1 MRKKIKFSIFLIIFI
16 FVQSC
21 ELNQFEQAKINSSS
35 YLITFDSSIPNSFQT
50 KLNSIF
56 KAKNDD
62 DHNKSI
68 QIKINNYVFK
78 KYDIYSG
85 NSLRALESEVKSS
98 LKISI
103 DDDDKVINKTLMSMK
118 RFSSI
123 ELNPLAE
130 QEMLYFIENELVTD
144 LINQITLEVN
154 IIDM

>member
-1 MRKKIKFSIFLIIFI
+1 MRKKINLHIFLIIFI

-21 ELNQFEQAKINSSS
+21 ELNQFEQAKISSNS
-35 YLITFDSSIPNSFQT
+35 YLLIFDSSIPTSFQT

-56 KAKNDD
+56 KLKNDD
-62 DHNKSI
+62 NKNI

-85 NSLRALESEVKSS
+85 SSLRALESEVKSS
-98 LKISI
+98 IRISI
-103 DDDDKVINKTLMSMK
+103 DSDDKVINKTLMSMK

-123 ELNPLAE
+123 ELNPMAE
-130 QEMLYFIENELVTD
+130 QEMVYFIENELLED
-144 LINQITLEVN
+144 LLNQITLEVN

>member
-1 MRKKIKFSIFLIIFI
+1 MRKKINLRIFLIIFI

-21 ELNQFEQAKINSSS
+21 ELNQFEQAKISSDS
-35 YLITFDSSIPNSFQT
+35 YLLIFDSSIPTSFQT

-56 KAKNDD
+56 KLKNDD
-62 DHNKSI
+62 VDI

-85 NSLRALESEVKSS
+85 NSLRALESEAKSS
-98 LKISI
+98 IRISI
-103 DDDDKVINKTLMSMK
+103 DNDKVINKTLMSMK

-130 QEMLYFIENELVTD
+130 QEMMYFIENELLED
-144 LINQITLEVN
+144 LLNQITLEVN

>member
-1 MRKKIKFSIFLIIFI
+1 MRKQINLHIFLIIFI

-21 ELNQFEQAKINSSS
+21 ELNQFEQAKISSNS
-35 YLITFDSSIPNSFQT
+35 YLLIFDSSIPTSFQT

-56 KAKNDD
+56 KLKNDD
-62 DHNKSI
+62 NKNI

-85 NSLRALESEVKSS
+85 SSLRALESEVKSS
-98 LKISI
+98 IRISI
-103 DDDDKVINKTLMSMK
+103 DSDDKVINKTLMSMK

-123 ELNPLAE
+123 ELNPMAE
-130 QEMLYFIENELVTD
+130 QEMVYFIENELLED
-144 LINQITLEVN
+144 LLNQITLEVN

>member
-1 MRKKIKFSIFLIIFI
+1 MRKKINLRNFLIIFI

-21 ELNQFEQAKINSSS
+21 ELNQFEQAKISSNS
-35 YLITFDSSIPNSFQT
+35 YLLIFDSSIPTSFQT

-56 KAKNDD
+56 KLKNDD
-62 DHNKSI
+62 NKNI

-85 NSLRALESEVKSS
+85 SSLRALESEVKSS
-98 LKISI
+98 IRISI
-103 DDDDKVINKTLMSMK
+103 DSDDKVINKTLMSMK

-130 QEMLYFIENELVTD
+130 QEMMYFIENELLED
-144 LINQITLEVN
+144 LLNQITLEVN

>member
-1 MRKKIKFSIFLIIFI
+1 MRKKINLRIFLIIFI

-21 ELNQFEQAKINSSS
+21 ELNQFEQAKISSNS
-35 YLITFDSSIPNSFQT
+35 YLLIFDSSIPTSFQT

-56 KAKNDD
+56 KLKNDD
-62 DHNKSI
+62 NKNI

-85 NSLRALESEVKSS
+85 SSLRALESEVKSS
-98 LKISI
+98 IRISI
-103 DDDDKVINKTLMSMK
+103 DSDDKVINKTLMSMK

-123 ELNPLAE
+123 ELNPMAE
-130 QEMLYFIENELVTD
+130 KEMVYFIENELLED
-144 LINQITLEVN
+144 LLNQITLEVN

>member
-1 MRKKIKFSIFLIIFI
+1 MRKKINLRIFLIIFI

-21 ELNQFEQAKINSSS
+21 ELNQFEQAKISSNS
-35 YLITFDSSIPNSFQT
+35 YLLIFDSSIPTSFQT

-56 KAKNDD
+56 KLKNDD
-62 DHNKSI
+62 NKNI

-85 NSLRALESEVKSS
+85 SSLRALESEVKSS
-98 LKISI
+98 IRISI
-103 DDDDKVINKTLMSMK
+103 DSDDKVINKTLMSMK

-130 QEMLYFIENELVTD
+130 QEMMYFIENELLED
-144 LINQITLEVN
+144 LLNQITLEVN

>member
-1 MRKKIKFSIFLIIFI
+1 MRKKINLRNFLIIFI

-21 ELNQFEQAKINSSS
+21 ELNQFEQAKISSNS
-35 YLITFDSSIPNSFQT
+35 YLLIFDSSIPTSFQT

-56 KAKNDD
+56 KLKNDN
-62 DHNKSI
+62 NKNI

-85 NSLRALESEVKSS
+85 SSLRALESEVKSS
-98 LKISI
+98 IRMSI
-103 DDDDKVINKTLMSMK
+103 DSDDKVINKTLMSMK

-123 ELNPLAE
+123 ELNPMAE
-130 QEMLYFIENELVTD
+130 QEMVYFIENELLED
-144 LINQITLEVN
+144 LLNQITLEVN

>member
-1 MRKKIKFSIFLIIFI
+1 MRKKINFGIFLIIFI

-21 ELNQFEQAKINSSS
+21 ELNQFEQAKVNSNS
-35 YLITFDSSIPNSFQT
+35 YLLTFDSSIPSSFQT

-56 KAKNDD
+56 KLKNDD
-62 DHNKSI
+62 VDI

-85 NSLRALESEVKSS
+85 NSLRALESEAKSS
-98 LKISI
+98 IRISI
-103 DDDDKVINKTLMSMK
+103 DDDKVTNKTLMSMK

-130 QEMLYFIENELVTD
+130 QEMMYFIENELLED
-144 LINQITLEVN
+144 LLNQITLEVN

>member
-1 MRKKIKFSIFLIIFI
+1 MRKKINLRIILIIFI

-21 ELNQFEQAKINSSS
+21 ELNQFEQARISSNS
-35 YLITFDSSIPNSFQT
+35 YLLIFDSSIPTSFQT

-56 KAKNDD
+56 KLKNDD
-62 DHNKSI
+62 QNKSI

-85 NSLRALESEVKSS
+85 NSLRALESEAKSS
-98 LKISI
+98 IRISI
-103 DDDDKVINKTLMSMK
+103 DGDKVINKTLMSMK

-130 QEMLYFIENELVTD
+130 QEMMYFIENELLED
-144 LINQITLEVN
+144 LLNQITLEVN
-154 IIDM
+154 VIDM

>member
-1 MRKKIKFSIFLIIFI
+1 MRKKVNLRIFLIIFI

-21 ELNQFEQAKINSSS
+21 ELNQFEQAKISSNS
-35 YLITFDSSIPNSFQT
+35 YLLIFDSSIPTSFQT

-56 KAKNDD
+56 KLKNDD
-62 DHNKSI
+62 NKNI

-85 NSLRALESEVKSS
+85 SSLRALESEVKSS
-98 LKISI
+98 IRISI
-103 DDDDKVINKTLMSMK
+103 DSDDKVINKTLMSMK

-123 ELNPLAE
+123 ELNPMAE
-130 QEMLYFIENELVTD
+130 QEMVYFIENELLED
-144 LINQITLEVN
+144 LLNQITLEVN

>member
-1 MRKKIKFSIFLIIFI
+1 MRKKINLRIFLIIFI

-21 ELNQFEQAKINSSS
+21 ELNQFEQAKISSDS
-35 YLITFDSSIPNSFQT
+35 YLLIFDSSIPTSFQT

-56 KAKNDD
+56 KLKNDD
-62 DHNKSI
+62 VDI

-85 NSLRALESEVKSS
+85 NSLRALESEAKSS
-98 LKISI
+98 IRISI
-103 DDDDKVINKTLMSMK
+103 DNDDKVINKTLMSMK
-118 RFSSI
+118 RFGSI

-130 QEMLYFIENELVTD
+130 QEMVYFIENELLED
-144 LINQITLEVN
+144 LLNQITLEVN

>member
-1 MRKKIKFSIFLIIFI
+1 MRKKINLRIFLIIFI

-21 ELNQFEQAKINSSS
+21 ELNQFEQAKISSNS
-35 YLITFDSSIPNSFQT
+35 YLLIFDSSIPTSFQT

-56 KAKNDD
+56 KLKNDD
-62 DHNKSI
+62 NKNI

-85 NSLRALESEVKSS
+85 SSLRALESEVKSS
-98 LKISI
+98 IRISI
-103 DDDDKVINKTLMSMK
+103 DSDDKVINKTLMSMK

-123 ELNPLAE
+123 ELNPMAE
-130 QEMLYFIENELVTD
+130 QEMVYFIENELLED
-144 LINQITLEVN
+144 LLNQITLEVN

>member
-1 MRKKIKFSIFLIIFI
+1 MRKKINLRIFLIIFI

-21 ELNQFEQAKINSSS
+21 ELNQFEQAKINSNS
-35 YLITFDSSIPNSFQT
+35 YLLTFDSSIPSSFQT

-56 KAKNDD
+56 KLKNDD
-62 DHNKSI
+62 VDI

-85 NSLRALESEVKSS
+85 NSLRALESEAKSS
-98 LKISI
+98 IRISI
-103 DDDDKVINKTLMSMK
+103 DNDDKVINKTLMSMK
-118 RFSSI
+118 RFGSI

-130 QEMLYFIENELVTD
+130 QEMVYFIENELLED
-144 LINQITLEVN
+144 LLNQITLEVN

>member
-1 MRKKIKFSIFLIIFI
+1 MRKKINLRIFLIIFI

-21 ELNQFEQAKINSSS
+21 ELNQFEQAKINSNS
-35 YLITFDSSIPNSFQT
+35 YLLTFDSSIPSSFQT

-56 KAKNDD
+56 KLKNDD
-62 DHNKSI
+62 VDI

-85 NSLRALESEVKSS
+85 NSLRALESEAKSS
-98 LKISI
+98 IRISI
-103 DDDDKVINKTLMSMK
+103 DDDKVINKSLMSMK

-123 ELNPLAE
+123 ELNPLAK
-130 QEMLYFIENELVTD
+130 QEMMYFIENELLED
-144 LINQITLEVN
+144 LLNQITIEVN

>member
-1 MRKKIKFSIFLIIFI
+1 MRKKINLRIFLIIFI

-21 ELNQFEQAKINSSS
+21 ELNQFEQAKISGNS
-35 YLITFDSSIPNSFQT
+35 YLLIFDSSIPTSFQT

-56 KAKNDD
+56 KLKNDD
-62 DHNKSI
+62 DKNI

-85 NSLRALESEVKSS
+85 SSLRALESEVKSS
-98 LKISI
+98 IRMSI
-103 DDDDKVINKTLMSMK
+103 DSDDKVTNKTLMSMK

-123 ELNPLAE
+123 ELNPMAE
-130 QEMLYFIENELVTD
+130 QEMVYFIENELLED
-144 LINQITLEVN
+144 LLNQITLEVN

>member
-1 MRKKIKFSIFLIIFI
+1 MRKKINFSIFLIIFI

-21 ELNQFEQAKINSSS
+21 ELNQFEQAKVNSNS
-35 YLITFDSSIPNSFQT
+35 YLLTFDSSIPSSFQT

-56 KAKNDD
+56 KLKNDD
-62 DHNKSI
+62 DQNKSI

-85 NSLRALESEVKSS
+85 NSLRALESEAKSS
-98 LKISI
+98 IRISI
-103 DDDDKVINKTLMSMK
+103 DDDKVTNKTLMSMK

-130 QEMLYFIENELVTD
+130 QEMMYFIENELLED
-144 LINQITLEVN
+144 LLNQITLEVN

>member
-1 MRKKIKFSIFLIIFI
+1 MRKKINLRNFLIIFI

-21 ELNQFEQAKINSSS
+21 ELNQFEQAKISSNS
-35 YLITFDSSIPNSFQT
+35 YLLIFDSSIPTSFQT

-56 KAKNDD
+56 KLKNDN
-62 DHNKSI
+62 NKNI

-85 NSLRALESEVKSS
+85 SSLRALESEVKSS
-98 LKISI
+98 IRISI
-103 DDDDKVINKTLMSMK
+103 DSDDKVINKTLMSMK

-123 ELNPLAE
+123 ELNPMAE
-130 QEMLYFIENELVTD
+130 QEMVYFIENELLED
-144 LINQITLEVN
+144 LLNQITLEVN

>member
-1 MRKKIKFSIFLIIFI
+1 MRKKINLRNFLIIFI

-21 ELNQFEQAKINSSS
+21 ELNQFEQAKISSNS
-35 YLITFDSSIPNSFQT
+35 YLLIFDSSIPTSFQT

-56 KAKNDD
+56 KLKNDD
-62 DHNKSI
+62 NKNI

-85 NSLRALESEVKSS
+85 SSLRALESEVKSS
-98 LKISI
+98 IRISI
-103 DDDDKVINKTLMSMK
+103 DSDDKVINKTLMSMK

-123 ELNPLAE
+123 ELNPMAE
-130 QEMLYFIENELVTD
+130 QEMVYFIENELLED
-144 LINQITLEVN
+144 LLNQITLEVN

>member
-1 MRKKIKFSIFLIIFI
+1 MRKKINLRNFLIIFI

-21 ELNQFEQAKINSSS
+21 ELNQFEQAKISSNS
-35 YLITFDSSIPNSFQT
+35 YLLIFDSSIPTSFQT

-56 KAKNDD
+56 KLKNDD
-62 DHNKSI
+62 NKNI

-85 NSLRALESEVKSS
+85 SSLRALESEVKSS
-98 LKISI
+98 IRISI
-103 DDDDKVINKTLMSMK
+103 DSGDKVINKTLMSMK

-123 ELNPLAE
+123 ELNPMAE
-130 QEMLYFIENELVTD
+130 KEMVYFIENELLED
-144 LINQITLEVN
+144 LLNQITLEVN

>member
-1 MRKKIKFSIFLIIFI
+1 MRKKINLRIFLIIFI

-21 ELNQFEQAKINSSS
+21 ELNQFEQAKISSNS
-35 YLITFDSSIPNSFQT
+35 YLLIFDSSIPTSFQT

-56 KAKNDD
+56 KLKNDD
-62 DHNKSI
+62 QNKSI

-85 NSLRALESEVKSS
+85 NSLRALESEAKSS
-98 LKISI
+98 IRISI
-103 DDDDKVINKTLMSMK
+103 DGDKVINKTLMSMK

-130 QEMLYFIENELVTD
+130 QEMMYFIENELLED
-144 LINQITLEVN
+144 LLNQITLEVN
-154 IIDM
+154 VIDM

>member
-1 MRKKIKFSIFLIIFI
+1 MRKKINLRIFLIIFI

-21 ELNQFEQAKINSSS
+21 ELNQFEQAKISSNS
-35 YLITFDSSIPNSFQT
+35 YLLIFDSSIPTSFQT

-56 KAKNDD
+56 KLKNDD
-62 DHNKSI
+62 NKNI

-85 NSLRALESEVKSS
+85 SSLRALESEVKSS
-98 LKISI
+98 IRMSI
-103 DDDDKVINKTLMSMK
+103 DSDDKVINKTLMSMK

-123 ELNPLAE
+123 ELNPMAE
-130 QEMLYFIENELVTD
+130 QEMVYFIENELLED
-144 LINQITLEVN
+144 LLNQITLEVN

>member
-1 MRKKIKFSIFLIIFI
+1 MRKKINLRIFLIIFI

-21 ELNQFEQAKINSSS
+21 ELNQFEQAKISSNS
-35 YLITFDSSIPNSFQT
+35 YLLIFDSSIPTSFQT

-56 KAKNDD
+56 KLKNDN
-62 DHNKSI
+62 NKNI

-85 NSLRALESEVKSS
+85 SSLRALESEVKSS
-98 LKISI
+98 IRMSI
-103 DDDDKVINKTLMSMK
+103 DSDDKVTNKTLMSMK

-123 ELNPLAE
+123 ELNPMAE
-130 QEMLYFIENELVTD
+130 QEMVYFIENELLED
-144 LINQITLEVN
+144 LLNQITLEVN

>member
-1 MRKKIKFSIFLIIFI
+1 MRKKINLRNFLIIFI

-21 ELNQFEQAKINSSS
+21 ELNQFEQAKISSNS
-35 YLITFDSSIPNSFQT
+35 YLLIFDSSIPTSFQT

-56 KAKNDD
+56 KLKNDN
-62 DHNKSI
+62 NKNI

-85 NSLRALESEVKSS
+85 SSLRALESEVKSS
-98 LKISI
+98 IRMSI
-103 DDDDKVINKTLMSMK
+103 DSDDKVTNKTLMSMK

-123 ELNPLAE
+123 ELNPMAE
-130 QEMLYFIENELVTD
+130 QEMVYFIENELLED
-144 LINQITLEVN
+144 LLNQITLEVN

>member
-1 MRKKIKFSIFLIIFI
+1 MRKKINLRIFLIIFI

-21 ELNQFEQAKINSSS
+21 ELNQFEQAKISSNS
-35 YLITFDSSIPNSFQT
+35 YLLIFDSSIPTSFQT

-56 KAKNDD
+56 KLKNDD
-62 DHNKSI
+62 NKNI

-85 NSLRALESEVKSS
+85 SSLRALESEVKSS
-98 LKISI
+98 IRMSI
-103 DDDDKVINKTLMSMK
+103 DSDDKVTNKTLMSMK

-123 ELNPLAE
+123 ELNPMAE
-130 QEMLYFIENELVTD
+130 QEMVYFIENELLED
-144 LINQITLEVN
+144 LLNQITLEVN

>member
-1 MRKKIKFSIFLIIFI
+1 MRKKINLRIFLIIFI

-21 ELNQFEQAKINSSS
+21 ELNQFEQAKINSNS
-35 YLITFDSSIPNSFQT
+35 YLLTFDSSIPSSFQT

-56 KAKNDD
+56 KLKNDD
-62 DHNKSI
+62 VDI

-85 NSLRALESEVKSS
+85 NSLRALESEAKSS
-98 LKISI
+98 IRISI
-103 DDDDKVINKTLMSMK
+103 DDDKVTNKTLMSMK

-130 QEMLYFIENELVTD
+130 QEMMYFIENELLED
-144 LINQITLEVN
+144 LLNQITLEVN